1 MDTEKRISSQNSDT
15 PRRNRVKRIKTF
27 IIVIAI
33 VFLFLPAV
41 LCVILFFKLDYL
53 QKQID
58 ILMID
63 RYGVT
68 YNGHNS
74 TSDEFVA
81 HAATIYKSS
90 VSKQTDKNTAAGNNT
105 TAGTTGTTETNTKAN
120 KTGDLKK
127 DNPGSETYI
136 SGLESTKKGNSNG
149 TTGGKENTTGIDKTS
164 VKSKTTEESKTTEK
178 NKSPGKSD
186 TAIKSTVTNS
196 TAGKSK
202 DTSKKDTDQ
211 NTSADKN
218 KTQKYFKDFDKK
230 QVYITFDDGPSKYTE
245 DILKVLSDYNVKAT
259 FFVIGKTDEHSKKMY
274 KEIVEQGH
282 TLGMHSYSHDYNK
295 IYKSVEDFD
304 KDFTKIRKLLYDTTG
319 YFPSIYRFPGGSSSS
334 FIKED
339 ISMFINY
346 LNQKSVV
353 YFDWNVLS
361 GDATG
366 VDYTLDELYENV
378 INGVKLHSRSIV
390 LMHDTDTK
398 ANTVTSLK
406 MILKTLTEHGTEILP
421 LNENVIPIQQVKANS
436 TKEKK

>member
-1 MDTEKRISSQNSDT
+1 MDTEKRVSSQKSDT

-27 IIVIAI
+27 IIVIAFVLLI
-33 VFLFLPAV
+33 LPAV

-68 YNGHNS
+68 YTGHNS

-90 VSKQTDKNTAAGNNT
+90 MSKQTANNTPAGNNT
-105 TAGTTGTTETNTKAN
+105 TAGTTKPNTKAN

-127 DNPGSETYI
+127 DSPGSETSV
-136 SGLESTKKGNSNG
+136 SGIESTKQDNSNDISG
-149 TTGGKENTTGIDKTS
+149 DKEITGDKVKTGDKEKTGENDKTA
-164 VKSKTTEESKTTEK
+164 EK
-178 NKSPGKSD
+178 NKSAVKNNSAVKSTTEKSD
-186 TAIKSTVTNS
+186 TGKSTD
-196 TAGKSK
+196 A
-202 DTSKKDTDQ
+202 SKKDKDQ
-211 NTSADKN
+211 KASVNKN
-218 KTQKYFKDFDKK
+218 KTQEDLKDYEKK

-245 DILKVLSDYNVKAT
+245 DILKILSDYDVKAT

-304 KDFTKIRKLLYDTTG
+304 KDFTKLRKLLYDTTG
-319 YFPSIYRFPGGSSSS
+319 YFPSIYRFPGGSSSVM
-334 FIKED
+334 KED
-339 ISMFINY
+339 VSMFINY

-353 YFDWNVLS
+353 YFDWNVVS

-366 VDYTLDELYENV
+366 VNYTSDELYENV

-406 MILKTLTEHGTEILP
+406 RVLKTLTEHGAEILP
-421 LNENVIPIQQVKANS
+421 LNENVTPIQQVKANS
-436 TKEKK
+436 IKQKK

>member
-27 IIVIAI
+27 IIVIAFVLLI
-33 VFLFLPAV
+33 LPAV

-68 YNGHNS
+68 YTGHNS

-90 VSKQTDKNTAAGNNT
+90 MSKQTANNISAGNNT
-105 TAGTTGTTETNTKAN
+105 TTVTTDPNTKAN

-127 DNPGSETYI
+127 DSPGSETSV
-136 SGLESTKKGNSNG
+136 SGIESTKKDNSNDTEG
-149 TTGGKENTTGIDKTS
+149 DKDKTGDKETTGEKDKTA
-164 VKSKTTEESKTTEK
+164 EK
-178 NKSPGKSD
+178 NKSAVKNNTATKSSTAKSD
-186 TAIKSTVTNS
+186 TE
-196 TAGKSK
+196 KSK
-202 DTSKKDTDQ
+202 DTSKKNKDQ
-211 NTSADKN
+211 KASANKS
-218 KTQKYFKDFDKK
+218 KTQEDFKDFDKK

-245 DILKVLSDYNVKAT
+245 DILKILSDYDVKGT

-304 KDFTKIRKLLYDTTG
+304 KDFTKIRELLYDTTG

-334 FIKED
+334 VMKED
-339 ISMFINY
+339 VSMFINY

-353 YFDWNVLS
+353 YFDWNVVS

-366 VDYTLDELYENV
+366 VNYTSDELYENV

-398 ANTVTSLK
+398 ANTLTSLK
-406 MILKTLTEHGTEILP
+406 MVLKTLTEHGAEILP
-421 LNENVIPIQQVKANS
+421 LNENVTPIQQVKANS
-436 TKEKK
+436 NKQKK